1 MTATEV
7 TQATPAEGAASAST
21 SKESSPSKAKEAS
34 PVKTKTPEQIKAEA
48 DTLIAVGKR
57 DLLLNNVPDAVSNLA
72 QACELLS
79 KQFGE
84 TAKECAEVYFYYG
97 KGLLELSR
105 MESGVLGNA
114 LDGVPEEESENNTSQ
129 FEDPSKMSDQE
140 KNEVTDN
147 VSEALEE
154 NFKDLEEKKKATEE
168 KKDGEKSSEEKMDVE
183 KSTEKSSEEKK
194 EEKMEDGKET
204 EATKD
209 DEEKKSEE
217 VSKDEKTD
225 DAPKDGE
232 KKAEGEEASK
242 EAETSKEDK
251 EGEEK
256 AEDEA
261 MEEDGTEDEEA
272 DGEESADEKK
282 DETTDEKKDEE
293 EEPSNLQLAWE
304 MLELAKVV
312 YTKQLETAEE
322 ADKSHLLERLC
333 STMLALGEVSI
344 ENENYKQA
352 VEDIQECLK
361 KEETMPKDAR
371 IIAETHYQLGV
382 AQGFHAQHDEAVESL
397 KSAIKIIQERIT
409 NMEKVE
415 TEEAKKEVTEL
426 KALVPEIEEKI
437 KDTQDMKKEAE
448 TKKEEGA
455 ASSGDAFGSS
465 KVAEVK
471 PVSSIAVKRKAED
484 EESSNKKIA
493 ADKETAAA
501 S

>member
-7 TQATPAEGAASAST
+7 TQATPAEGRFERWKCKLVFDLLEFSILAFLIDDSFYHLSRILGAASAST

-105 MESGVLGNA
+105 MESGVPGNA

-129 FEDPSKMSDQE
+129 FDDPSKMSDQE

-242 EAETSKEDK
+242 EAETSKE
-251 EGEEK
+251 GE
-256 AEDEA
+256 D
-261 MEEDGTEDEEA
+261 
-272 DGEESADEKK
+272 
-282 DETTDEKKDEE
+282 
-293 EEPSNLQLAWE
+293 
-304 MLELAKVV
+304 
-312 YTKQLETAEE
+312 
-322 ADKSHLLERLC
+322 
-333 STMLALGEVSI
+333 
-344 ENENYKQA
+344 
-352 VEDIQECLK
+352 
-361 KEETMPKDAR
+361 
-371 IIAETHYQLGV
+371 
-382 AQGFHAQHDEAVESL
+382 
-397 KSAIKIIQERIT
+397 
-409 NMEKVE
+409 
-415 TEEAKKEVTEL
+415 
-426 KALVPEIEEKI
+426 
-437 KDTQDMKKEAE
+437 
-448 TKKEEGA
+448 
-455 ASSGDAFGSS
+455 
-465 KVAEVK
+465 
-471 PVSSIAVKRKAED
+471 
-484 EESSNKKIA
+484 
-493 ADKETAAA
+493 
-501 S
+501 

>member
-194 EEKMEDGKET
+194 EEKMEEGKET
-204 EATKD
+204 EAAKD
-209 DEEKKSEE
+209 EKEKKSEE

>member
-1 MTATEV
+1 M
-7 TQATPAEGAASAST
+7 G
-21 SKESSPSKAKEAS
+21 AKEAS

-72 QACELLS
+72 QAYELLS

-168 KKDGEKSSEEKMDVE
+168 KKDGEKSSE
-183 KSTEKSSEEKK
+183 KSSEEKK

-217 VSKDEKTD
+217 VSKDEKKTD

-232 KKAEGEEASK
+232 KIAEG
-242 EAETSKEDK
+242 
-251 EGEEK
+251 
-256 AEDEA
+256 
-261 MEEDGTEDEEA
+261 
-272 DGEESADEKK
+272 
-282 DETTDEKKDEE
+282 
-293 EEPSNLQLAWE
+293 
-304 MLELAKVV
+304 
-312 YTKQLETAEE
+312 
-322 ADKSHLLERLC
+322 
-333 STMLALGEVSI
+333 
-344 ENENYKQA
+344 
-352 VEDIQECLK
+352 
-361 KEETMPKDAR
+361 
-371 IIAETHYQLGV
+371 
-382 AQGFHAQHDEAVESL
+382 
-397 KSAIKIIQERIT
+397 
-409 NMEKVE
+409 
-415 TEEAKKEVTEL
+415 
-426 KALVPEIEEKI
+426 
-437 KDTQDMKKEAE
+437 
-448 TKKEEGA
+448 
-455 ASSGDAFGSS
+455 
-465 KVAEVK
+465 
-471 PVSSIAVKRKAED
+471 
-484 EESSNKKIA
+484 
-493 ADKETAAA
+493 
-501 S
+501 

>member
-168 KKDGEKSSEEKMDVE
+168 KKEGEKGSEEKMDVE
-183 KSTEKSSEEKK
+183 KSTVKSSEEKD
-194 EEKMEDGKET
+194 EKMEEGKET

-209 DEEKKSEE
+209 DKEKKS
-217 VSKDEKTD
+217 DE
-225 DAPKDGE
+225 AAKDGE
-232 KKAEGEEASK
+232 KKAEDDEAIK
-242 EAETSKEDK
+242 DEAEISKGDK
-251 EGEEK
+251 EGEDKDE
-256 AEDEA
+256 EDEA
-261 MEEDGTEDEEA
+261 MDEGTEDEEA

-312 YTKQLETAEE
+312 YTKQLETAED

>member
-7 TQATPAEGAASAST
+7 TQATPAEGRFERWKYKLVFDWLYFTNLAFLIDAYYYHLSRILGAASAST
-21 SKESSPSKAKEAS
+21 SKESSPSKAKEVS

-168 KKDGEKSSEEKMDVE
+168 KKDGEKGSEEKMDVE
-183 KSTEKSSEEKK
+183 KSTEKSSEKK
-194 EEKMEDGKET
+194 EEKMEEGKET

-209 DEEKKSEE
+209 DKEKKSEE
-217 VSKDEKTD
+217 VSKDEKKTD

-242 EAETSKEDK
+242 EAETSKE
-251 EGEEK
+251 GE
-256 AEDEA
+256 D
-261 MEEDGTEDEEA
+261 
-272 DGEESADEKK
+272 
-282 DETTDEKKDEE
+282 
-293 EEPSNLQLAWE
+293 
-304 MLELAKVV
+304 
-312 YTKQLETAEE
+312 
-322 ADKSHLLERLC
+322 
-333 STMLALGEVSI
+333 
-344 ENENYKQA
+344 
-352 VEDIQECLK
+352 
-361 KEETMPKDAR
+361 
-371 IIAETHYQLGV
+371 
-382 AQGFHAQHDEAVESL
+382 
-397 KSAIKIIQERIT
+397 
-409 NMEKVE
+409 
-415 TEEAKKEVTEL
+415 
-426 KALVPEIEEKI
+426 
-437 KDTQDMKKEAE
+437 
-448 TKKEEGA
+448 
-455 ASSGDAFGSS
+455 
-465 KVAEVK
+465 
-471 PVSSIAVKRKAED
+471 
-484 EESSNKKIA
+484 
-493 ADKETAAA
+493 
-501 S
+501 

>member
-7 TQATPAEGAASAST
+7 TQATPAEGRFERWKCKLVFDLLEFSILAFLIDDSFYHLSRILGAASAST

-154 NFKDLEEKKKATEE
+154 NFKDLEEKKKASEE
-168 KKDGEKSSEEKMDVE
+168 KKDGEKGSEEKMDVE

-217 VSKDEKTD
+217 VSKDEKKTD

-232 KKAEGEEASK
+232 KMAEGEEASK
-242 EAETSKEDK
+242 EAETSKE
-251 EGEEK
+251 GE
-256 AEDEA
+256 D
-261 MEEDGTEDEEA
+261 
-272 DGEESADEKK
+272 
-282 DETTDEKKDEE
+282 
-293 EEPSNLQLAWE
+293 
-304 MLELAKVV
+304 
-312 YTKQLETAEE
+312 
-322 ADKSHLLERLC
+322 
-333 STMLALGEVSI
+333 
-344 ENENYKQA
+344 
-352 VEDIQECLK
+352 
-361 KEETMPKDAR
+361 
-371 IIAETHYQLGV
+371 
-382 AQGFHAQHDEAVESL
+382 
-397 KSAIKIIQERIT
+397 
-409 NMEKVE
+409 
-415 TEEAKKEVTEL
+415 
-426 KALVPEIEEKI
+426 
-437 KDTQDMKKEAE
+437 
-448 TKKEEGA
+448 
-455 ASSGDAFGSS
+455 
-465 KVAEVK
+465 
-471 PVSSIAVKRKAED
+471 
-484 EESSNKKIA
+484 
-493 ADKETAAA
+493 
-501 S
+501 